1 MIFSRFCNTV
11 SVYLYQATV
20 FYTQMVLVEELVDCS
35 DPERCTLRGVYG
47 NRMTWLVIE
56 TSAFYLY
63 ALATVIYIA
72 AHMIKGA
79 CETPDPHS
87 DRAKAMSDFI
97 VYTSMNLTW
106 FALNFVLVTM
116 PPLCIFWL
124 NKYDSLVRKRFEGTY
139 APIMYLTWLT
149 NITILVSKRRVIS
162 IKNMGIGQ
170 LNEADIIESSF
181 GKDDSFKPKG
191 SASEGKEEAGPAG
204 EEKGKS
210 LLPSDKIKVIPFLE
224 HYIEMDSVIDFDCIK
239 IQILQVVMIL
249 VSITLY
255 VKIEGRELVYAMY
268 IPLDIALNA
277 CTFCFFWLYYYKDKS
292 NTEDT
297 IRVA

>member
-20 FYTQMVLVEELVDCS
+20 FYAQMVLVEELVDCS
-35 DPERCTLRGVYG
+35 DPERCTFRGVYG

-124 NKYDSLVRKRFEGTY
+124 NSYDSLVRKRFDGTY

-162 IKNMGIGQ
+162 IRNMGIGQ

-181 GKDDSFKPKG
+181 GKDDSFKPK
-191 SASEGKEEAGPAG
+191 E
-204 EEKGKS
+204 
-210 LLPSDKIKVIPFLE
+210 
-224 HYIEMDSVIDFDCIK
+224 
-239 IQILQVVMIL
+239 
-249 VSITLY
+249 
-255 VKIEGRELVYAMY
+255 
-268 IPLDIALNA
+268 
-277 CTFCFFWLYYYKDKS
+277 
-292 NTEDT
+292 
-297 IRVA
+297 